1 MPLLEEAGTLTT
13 SNIFTEAGNVLSG
26 FMTMSSNFF
35 TSLWAQPVGKLVI
48 CIPLAGA
55 AIGLAYK
62 LFLRKKHVG

>member
-13 SNIFTEAGNVLSG
+13 SSIFTEAGNVLSG
-26 FMTMSSNFF
+26 FMTMSGNFF
-35 TSLWAQPVGKLVI
+35 TSLWAQPAGKLVI
-48 CIPLAGA
+48 GIPLAGA

>member
-1 MPLLEEAGTLTT
+1 MPLLEEAGTLTS
-13 SNIFTEAGNVLSG
+13 SNIFTEAGNAMSG
-26 FMTMSSNFF
+26 FMTMAGNFF

-48 CIPLAGA
+48 CIPLVGA